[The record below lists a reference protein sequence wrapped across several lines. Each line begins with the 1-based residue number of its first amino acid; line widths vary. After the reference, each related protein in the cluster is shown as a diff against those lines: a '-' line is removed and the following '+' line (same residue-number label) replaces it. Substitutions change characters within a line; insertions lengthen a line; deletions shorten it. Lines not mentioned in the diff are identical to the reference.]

1 MIDLRAEVTKVHDSP
16 IAAPA
21 ADGGVT
27 VQASGGLIVEHNTL
41 QARQGPLAWH
51 AAILALRGEPDAPLP
66 MLLNCSVRTA
76 QTEGN
81 KVGAGNTVKT
91 TSGACFHRLCTGA
104 RDLYGAAHKVASA
117 VKRHAIG
124 WLYQP

>member
-1 MIDLRAEVTKVHDSP
+1 MQSTSFEQGEGRTMIDSRAAVTKVHDSP

-27 VQASGGLIVEHNTL
+27 VQANGGLIVEHNTL

-66 MLLNCSVRTA
+66 MLMMSCSVRTA

-81 KVGAGNTVKT
+81 KVGA
-91 TSGACFHRLCTGA
+91 
-104 RDLYGAAHKVASA
+104 
-117 VKRHAIG
+117 
-124 WLYQP
+124 